1 VGTVGRKPP
10 EQIVERDLRA
20 VLCAEAREP
29 VGGRLRHRFAEE
41 SCGSRVSDR
50 CGVGGH
56 SATLTRVLRLAG
68 MPIVSPEMV
77 LVPDEELQQLAE
89 EKGPASAEAQALA
102 QLKTQRA
109 QDLQVHCFRVGD
121 SYVTGTMPETSEP
134 ARADE
139 LLDALK
145 AIQKE

>member
-1 VGTVGRKPP
+1 
-10 EQIVERDLRA
+10 
-20 VLCAEAREP
+20 
-29 VGGRLRHRFAEE
+29 
-41 SCGSRVSDR
+41 
-50 CGVGGH
+50 
-56 SATLTRVLRLAG
+56 

-134 ARADE
+134 MSCSMH
-139 LLDALK
+139 
-145 AIQKE
+145 

>member
-1 VGTVGRKPP
+1 
-10 EQIVERDLRA
+10 
-20 VLCAEAREP
+20 
-29 VGGRLRHRFAEE
+29 
-41 SCGSRVSDR
+41 
-50 CGVGGH
+50 
-56 SATLTRVLRLAG
+56 LTRVLRLAG

-134 ARADE
+134 VRADE